1 MATAPA
7 QSSPA
12 YPRLAPIDAAALAAF
27 AEIPPFVMANA
38 GEPPTWDPLIPP
50 LRQASDTQPMLLR
63 SLVWG
68 LAQPERLWWAC
79 LSARLEEILSARSTR
94 SQSLILA
101 ERWVREGD
109 DAVRYEAFQRSRDEG
124 AMGAAPLVGIAAFV
138 SGPSLAPQGAPVEA
152 PPADLARSS
161 TLSALMVAAGAKPLG
176 DKGFER
182 VNSIGLDIAAGGDG
196 RDAARRALTAASGGP
211 ASS

>member
-1 MATAPA
+1 MASRPQQPA
-7 QSSPA
+7 A
-12 YPRLAPIDAAALAAF
+12 FPRLAPIDVEALAAF
-27 AEIPPFVMANA
+27 AEIPPFVMAKA
-38 GEPPTWDPLIPP
+38 GTPPAWAPLIEP
-50 LRQASDTQPMLLR
+50 LRISNDTQPMLLR

-79 LSARLEEILSARSTR
+79 LSARLEEILSGRTTR

-109 DAVRYEAFQRSRDEG
+109 DAVRYEAFHRSRDES
-124 AMGAAPLVGIAAFV
+124 AMGAAPLVGLAAFV
-138 SGPSLAPQGAPVEA
+138 SGASLGPHGGPVEE
-152 PPADLARSS
+152 PPAELPRASV
-161 TLSALMVAAGAKPLG
+161 LSALMVAAGAKPLG

-196 RDAARRALTAASGGP
+196 REAARRALDAAQAG
-211 ASS
+211 AQSS

>member
-7 QSSPA
+7 QA
-12 YPRLAPIDAAALAAF
+12 IATYPRLAPIEAEPLAAF
-27 AEIPPFVMANA
+27 AEIPAHVMAMA
-38 GEPPTWDPLIPP
+38 GSPPAWAPLIEP
-50 LRQASDTQPMLLR
+50 LRKANDTQPMLLR

-68 LAQPERLWWAC
+68 LAQPDRLWWAC
-79 LSARLEEILSARSTR
+79 LSARLEEILSARTTR

-109 DAVRYEAFQRSRDEG
+109 DAVRYEAFHRSRDES
-124 AMGAAPLVGIAAFV
+124 AMGAAPLVGLAAFV
-138 SGPSLAPQGAPVEA
+138 SGASLAPQGAPVEE

-161 TLSALMVAAGAKPLG
+161 TLSALLVAAGAKPLG

-182 VNSIGLDIAAGGDG
+182 VNAIGLDIAAGGDG
-196 RDAARRALTAASGGP
+196 REAARHALNAASGGP
-211 ASS
+211 QSS